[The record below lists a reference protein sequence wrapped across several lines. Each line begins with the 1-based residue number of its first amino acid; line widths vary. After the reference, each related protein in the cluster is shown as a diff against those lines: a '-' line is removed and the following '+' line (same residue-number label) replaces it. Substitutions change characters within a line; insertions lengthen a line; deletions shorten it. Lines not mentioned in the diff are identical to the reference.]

1 MRFKFRPGFYLLP
14 NNGDG
19 TDPTPGPTPTSG
31 GDDLAGLRS
40 ALQAERARANQLQGQ
55 VQQLTQQYEGIDPTA
70 ARQALERLPSLEQ
83 QLNTTRIESAAGNV
97 LSQIVPE
104 YRDLFR
110 SSISSQ
116 LQVNDQGQVLGGD
129 GRSLDQI
136 SSDLKT
142 RFPNMFIADAAPTGA
157 GVTASNGGATPPPSV
172 VTATNGVITG
182 VNPDDVIG
190 GKVQIQ

>member
-1 MRFKFRPGFYLLP
+1 MADE
-14 NNGDG
+14 NENQQQQ
-19 TDPTPGPTPTSG
+19 TNQQS

-55 VQQLTQQYEGIDPTA
+55 VQQLTQQYEGIDPNV

-83 QLNTTRIESAAGNV
+83 QLNSTRIESAAGNV

-136 SSDLKT
+136 ATDLKT
-142 RFPNMFIADAAPTGA
+142 RFPNMFIADQVATGA
-157 GVTASNGGATPPPSV
+157 GVTASNGGAAPSPSV
-172 VTATNGVITG
+172 VTTTNGVITG